1 MHGIVPI
8 VRSARPVSAVPLRGA
23 QCRTSGYTGAS
34 CGNVGGVLSA
44 QNRIAAIVGLHE
56 YPSRDVA
63 GKVGPL
69 QIKAACAGRAL
80 QDAGLTWGD
89 VDAVYDAGEAGP
101 MSGFAISEY
110 FGVKP
115 NVIDTTNV
123 GGSSYE
129 YHAAHARR
137 DIAAG
142 KARVALLTYGS
153 TAHSAAARIGVGG
166 HGGVGVQP
174 GDNVESFA
182 GQTLVANYAMVA
194 RRHMHEY
201 GTTSEQ
207 LAEIAVV
214 TRAHAMRNPEAVRAM
229 QDLEFL
235 DIRDTSVA
243 DVVGSRMIA
252 DPLHLLECCMI
263 SDGGGAVVIAA
274 ADVARD
280 CARLPVWI
288 LGSGEATRY
297 PESGGDITTSAAAQ
311 SGPQAFAEAGV
322 GCGEMDVAMIYDSFS
337 ITVLTILEDL
347 GFCPKGEG
355 GRWVQGGRLRFERRG
370 DGPALNT
377 DGGGLSSNHPGM
389 RGIFLLI
396 EAARQLRGESTS
408 QVTDARLAVAHGN
421 GGMLGSRHC
430 AGTIVLGRD

>member
-1 MHGIVPI
+1 M
-8 VRSARPVSAVPLRGA
+8 
-23 QCRTSGYTGAS
+23 
-34 CGNVGGVLSA
+34 SA
-44 QNRIAAIVGLHE
+44 QSRSAAIVGIHE
-56 YPSRDVA
+56 YPSRDVE
-63 GKVGPL
+63 GRVTPL
-69 QIKAACAGRAL
+69 QIKAESAARAL
-80 QDAGLTWGD
+80 EDAGLTWKD

-101 MSGFAISEY
+101 MSGFMISEY
-110 FGVKP
+110 FGLRP

-129 YHAAHARR
+129 YHAAHAAR

-153 TAHSAAARIGVGG
+153 TAHSNVQRIGVGG
-166 HGGVGVQP
+166 RGGAGLSP
-174 GDNVESFA
+174 GDNMEVFT
-182 GQTLVANYAMVA
+182 GMTLVANYAMVA
-194 RRHMHEY
+194 RRHMHQY

-207 LAEIAVV
+207 LAEISVA
-214 TRAHAMRNPEAVRAM
+214 TRYHAMRNPEAVQAM
-229 QDLEFL
+229 KDLEFL
-235 DIRDTSVA
+235 DIRETTIS
-243 DVVGSRMIA
+243 DVVNSRMIA

-274 ADVARD
+274 PEVARN
-280 CARLPVWI
+280 CRKNPVWI

-297 PESGGDITTSAAAQ
+297 PENGRDITISAAVQ
-311 SGPQAFAEAGV
+311 SAPQAFGQAGV
-322 GCGEMDVAMIYDSFS
+322 KPAEMDIAMIYDSFS
-337 ITVLTILEDL
+337 ITVLTLLEDL

-355 GRWVQGGRLRFERRG
+355 GRWVEGGKLRFDQKG
-370 DGPALNT
+370 GPALNT

-408 QVTDARLAVAHGN
+408 QVGGAKLAVAHGN

-430 AGTIVLGRD
+430 ASTIILGRD